1 MGIHM
6 LGSEA
11 IEKINK
17 IEQIPNHK
25 QKQNQSRY
33 IDISYSEAPHFND
46 TNDTNDTNDMI
57 NLFDLN

>member
-6 LGSEA
+6 LGSEV

-25 QKQNQSRY
+25 QNQNQSRY